1 MSFNLRFGCLKRLLI
16 CLLATSLF
24 GEPFLAPDDPFLRHE
39 IRLLQ
44 DYGELSATTGSWP
57 LSLGGISQRL
67 KDGQVEWGHDLVG
80 ASIARESQVG
90 FSPLRTNFGFADNR
104 VTIRSFGSEPRA
116 SFESGIVTS
125 WMNDRFAARIS
136 ISNFHG
142 VEDDWKGRQ
151 DDGLNVDGSYLAAR
165 LGNWSGR
172 IGKTD
177 RWWGPGWDG
186 SLIMSTNARPI
197 PAVSL
202 DRRVPEPFESKWLS
216 WIGPWSFHSFIGL
229 MEKERHVPKPFLWG
243 MRVEFAPT
251 PVDGLEIGLFRMM
264 QLGGEGRPDGFSTW
278 IDAFLSQDN
287 YGANSRHQDK
297 SKEPGNQLAG
307 LDVRWQPFDLP
318 FALYGQVVGEDEDKF
333 LPNALFF
340 QYGVEAWT
348 ALESSSI
355 RVFLEYADL
364 TSTWWTDDPNS
375 RNVTYGHSIYADGFR
390 YRGRAIGHWAD
401 QDSQIFSLGGI
412 LLMND
417 GVGWGGTFR
426 TGKLNE
432 DGTGNSSVSNGYSTD
447 LLSFEVSNSRTYP
460 NLNFEVK
467 TSLGWESLEFSNSL
481 AKNKGM
487 TASFSFTRIF

>member
-1 MSFNLRFGCLKRLLI
+1 
-16 CLLATSLF
+16 
-24 GEPFLAPDDPFLRHE
+24 
-39 IRLLQ
+39 
-44 DYGELSATTGSWP
+44 
-57 LSLGGISQRL
+57 
-67 KDGQVEWGHDLVG
+67 
-80 ASIARESQVG
+80 
-90 FSPLRTNFGFADNR
+90 
-104 VTIRSFGSEPRA
+104 
-116 SFESGIVTS
+116 
-125 WMNDRFAARIS
+125 
-136 ISNFHG
+136 
-142 VEDDWKGRQ
+142 
-151 DDGLNVDGSYLAAR
+151 
-165 LGNWSGR
+165 
-172 IGKTD
+172 
-177 RWWGPGWDG
+177 
-186 SLIMSTNARPI
+186 
-197 PAVSL
+197 
-202 DRRVPEPFESKWLS
+202 
-216 WIGPWSFHSFIGL
+216 
-229 MEKERHVPKPFLWG
+229 